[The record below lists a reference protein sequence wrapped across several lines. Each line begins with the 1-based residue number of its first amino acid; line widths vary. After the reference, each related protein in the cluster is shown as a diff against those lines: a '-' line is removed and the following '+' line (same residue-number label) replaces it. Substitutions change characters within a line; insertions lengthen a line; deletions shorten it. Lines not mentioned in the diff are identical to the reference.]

1 MIHFCIAFI
10 LSNLE
15 NFYSM
20 KTLHVKTSKL
30 CERLFKLE
38 RQGRYEEALSEIGD
52 LWKDPNELPQIDG
65 LSPQLAAELVL
76 RCASIYGFYGHNK
89 HLHDSQEKSKN
100 LLTFAS
106 KLFSELGNVEKVAE
120 CENYLAL
127 SYWRKGEVDE
137 AKVWLETSL
146 AHDLSELNQTRIYT
160 HIIEGLVM
168 FDSRNYREII
178 NLFAPLENNVRYY
191 ADFTLK
197 GAFYNLV
204 GNCWENLGKIDEA
217 LENLIRA
224 KNFYQKAKHYVYYGV
239 LLNDLA
245 FLQTTIGN
253 FETAHEYIDA
263 ATGAFRKMNDRS
275 REGYSLDTK
284 ARIYLAEGKYSKA
297 LITIDEAI
305 SILSTGENYT
315 YQVGTLNTKTKIL
328 VFMNEIS
335 PATFC
340 LVEAVEIA
348 KSKINE
354 KTANNLVKDYESYL
368 RERLGF
374 SAPEKSMDV
383 KIQNFSNLSKK
394 NFKDDFSDNGSI
406 ELVLPS
412 PLSKFEEIQGIW
424 INNSHLEEI
433 GIMKNSLAVIVPT
446 NEIKRGDLIAVEE
459 KETQSVSCGFYD
471 NAFGIICLEGY
482 DAEPLLFDE
491 EKIRVI
497 GKIVGVANNMNN
509 DGKLLVEPI

>member
-1 MIHFCIAFI
+1 
-10 LSNLE
+10 
-15 NFYSM
+15 M

-52 LWKDPNELPQIDG
+52 LWKDHDDLPQIEG
-65 LSPQLAAELVL
+65 LSPQIAAELVL
-76 RCASIYGFYGHNK
+76 RCASIYGFYNK

-106 KLFSELGNVEKVAE
+106 KLFSDLGNVEKVAE

-127 SYWRKGEVDE
+127 SYWRKGEINE
-137 AKVWLETSL
+137 AKIWLETSL
-146 AHDLSELNQTRIYT
+146 AHDLSESHQTRIYT

-168 FDSRNYREII
+168 FDSRNYREIL
-178 NLFAPLENNVRYY
+178 NLFTGIENNVRYY

-197 GAFYNLV
+197 GAYYNLV
-204 GNCWENLGKIDEA
+204 GNCWENLGNSTQA
-217 LENLIRA
+217 FENLVKA

-253 FETAHEYIDA
+253 FKNAHEYIDA
-263 ATGAFRKMNDRS
+263 ATNTFREIKDRS

-284 ARIYLAEGKYSKA
+284 ARIYLAEGKDTKA
-297 LITIDEAI
+297 LNTINQAI
-305 SILSTGENYT
+305 LMLSSGENYT
-315 YQVGTLNTKTKIL
+315 YQVGTLNTKINIL
-328 VFMNEIS
+328 VFMNKIS
-335 PATFC
+335 AATFC
-340 LVEAVEIA
+340 LIEAVEIA

-354 KTANNLVKDYESYL
+354 ETANNLVKDYDSYL

-374 SAPEKSMDV
+374 SAPEKPKNV
-383 KIQNFSNLSKK
+383 KIQNYSNLNKKASKEEISENNK
-394 NFKDDFSDNGSI
+394 I

-412 PLSKFEEIQGIW
+412 PLSKFEDVQGIW

-446 NEIKRGDLIAVEE
+446 NDIKRGDLIALEE
-459 KETQSVSCGFYD
+459 KENLSVSCGFYD

-491 EKIRVI
+491 EKIRII
-497 GKIVGVANNMNN
+497 GKIVGVANNTND